1 MKRSVQSPT
10 CGDDAGRDD
19 AGRRVREA
27 SQLAFVLLISFLLP
41 ATISGQTFYGSVVGA
56 VTDPAG
62 RLIAGAPVSLTSTG
76 TAERRKTQTDAD
88 GNYQFLDLIP
98 GMYKVDV
105 EKLGFKHLTR
115 DQIQVRVDTAIRAD
129 VSLELGDVTESVE
142 VTSQAPLIQT
152 ESGTLNQVVEGR
164 QVQDMPLNGRNVLD
178 LVALVPGVVLLGSSQ
193 GPPLDNAGTSTSP
206 SGFNN
211 FAIGGG
217 ITAENAI
224 FIDGVQDDLSGNNTP
239 LVPSQD
245 AIQELSVATNNVSAE
260 FGGFGGGVINLT
272 TKSGTNSFHGTLYE
286 YLRNKLLNANDFFNN
301 KNGVPRPPFTQ
312 NQYGVNAGGPVI
324 HNKTFFFAA
333 WEAFALRK
341 GIPTT
346 YTVPTAAF
354 RAGNFAGQN
363 VIYDPLSTC
372 GPGTTPSCSTVTRT
386 PFPNNVIPAR
396 RFDPTTLVMQ
406 KYWPLP
412 NLPGTVNN
420 YVLNFPSGGNA
431 NQVSGRIDHT
441 LNDKQRLFA
450 RYTWWNLGNSPSDPF
465 HNLTGNNNYNLTTN
479 QTVLGYIYAITPTLI
494 ADFRGAYLRENFPS
508 FAPSVGVNM
517 SQFGPAWAAIGPQMA
532 FPVYPAETITGGFR
546 TQTGS
551 GQLNRNNDYFYT
563 ASLTKIVGRHTTKA
577 GAMFKRDL
585 AANKFGA
592 ANSFNFDATFT
603 SANATNASTSGLGF
617 ADFVLGYPTTGSLGT
632 VREIYVYL
640 NTYSAYVTDTWQI
653 HPKVTLNLGLRWDQ
667 PGADGELN
675 NSDMVLNLRALDP
688 IGAAAGLPNLLGQPA
703 LVASPAH
710 PSPLE
715 QPLHWNDFSPRVGFA
730 WRATSATVVRG
741 GFGIDYLPYLYTR
754 YPAVLAA
761 VNSASTSMVTTL
773 NGGETP
779 YTPMGNPFPN
789 GLVQPAGHN
798 PAFLESLEG
807 RNIFGQIPQPDKYVM
822 QWNLTVQRDLGHG
835 AMLQTTYAAS
845 AGRRLTWTN
854 NGIVNLNQLP
864 DQYLS
869 LGPTLLRQVRN
880 PFLGIL
886 PTSVGVLGQPTVAQ
900 GYLLR
905 PYPQF
910 LNAQTLGENVAVSS
924 YNALQATFQ
933 KRFNAGGTVVANYTW
948 SKLMSDTE
956 AQTGSGESDVTF
968 GVTQDFNNRHA
979 DYSLASENVTQR
991 LVISYIYDLPFGK
1004 GKRFLSR
1011 LNGVANH
1018 LIGGWS
1024 VNGVTT
1030 FSDGLPLN
1038 MTALANTLSN
1048 QFGAGT
1054 IRPNVVAG
1062 CDAEL
1067 SGSAQSRLNEWFN
1080 TACYTQ
1086 PGSLSFG
1093 DASRTDPK
1101 LRDDGIANFDV
1112 AINKSFAVREKLNLE
1127 FHTEFF
1133 NVANREQ
1140 FAAPN
1145 VQVGNPNFGV
1155 VTATSP
1161 SANPR
1166 LVQFALRLK
1175 F

>member
-1 MKRSVQSPT
+1 M
-10 CGDDAGRDD
+10 
-19 AGRRVREA
+19 
-27 SQLAFVLLISFLLP
+27 SFLLP
-41 ATISGQTFYGSVVGA
+41 VTVPAQTFYGSVVGT

-62 RLIAGAPVSLTSTG
+62 RLVASAPVSLTNTG

-98 GMYKVDV
+98 GLYKVDV
-105 EKLGFKHLTR
+105 EKPGFKHLTR

-129 VSLELGDVTESVE
+129 VTLELGDVEQSVQ
-142 VTSQAPLIQT
+142 VTSQAPLLQT
-152 ESGTLNQVVEGR
+152 ESGILNQVVEGR
-164 QVQDMPLNGRNVLD
+164 QVQDVPLNGRNVLD
-178 LVALVPGVVLLGSSQ
+178 LVALAPGVVPLGSSQ
-193 GPPLDNAGTSTSP
+193 GSPVNNNGTSISP

-217 ITAENAI
+217 IAAENAI

-239 LVPSQD
+239 LVPAQD

-272 TKSGTNSFHGTLYE
+272 TKTGTNSLHGSLYE
-286 YLRNKLLNANDFFNN
+286 YVRNKALNANDFFNN
-301 KNGVPRPPFTQ
+301 RSGIPVPPFTQ
-312 NQYGVNAGGPVI
+312 NQYGVTAGGPVI
-324 HNKTFFFAA
+324 RNKTFFFAA
-333 WEAFALRK
+333 WEGFALRK
-341 GIPTT
+341 GIPSTFT
-346 YTVPTAAF
+346 MPTAAF
-354 RAGNFAGQN
+354 RSGNFAGQN
-363 VIYDPLSTC
+363 IIYDPLSTC
-372 GPGTTPSCSTVTRT
+372 GPSTSPSCPVVTRT
-386 PFPNNVIPAR
+386 PFPNNMIPASQ
-396 RFDPTTLVMQ
+396 FDATTLVMQ

-412 NLPGTVNN
+412 NRPGPVNN
-420 YVLNFPSGGNA
+420 DVLNFPTGGNS
-431 NQVSGRIDHT
+431 NQVSGRIDHMLT
-441 LNDKQRLFA
+441 DKQRLFA
-450 RYTWWNLGNSPSDPF
+450 RYTWWNLGNSPGDPF
-465 HNLTGNNNYNLTTN
+465 HNLTGNNNYSFTTN
-479 QTVLGYIYAITPTLI
+479 QTVLGYTYAITPTLI
-494 ADFRGAYLRENFPS
+494 ADLRGAYLRESFPN

-517 SQFGPAWAAIGPQMA
+517 SEFGPAWAAIGPQMA
-532 FPVYPAETITGGFR
+532 FPVYPAESITGGFR
-546 TQTGS
+546 AQTGS

-563 ASLTKIVGRHTTKA
+563 GSLTKIVGRHTIKA

-603 SANATNASTSGLGF
+603 SSDATNALTSGLGF
-617 ADFVLGYPTTGSLGT
+617 ADFILGYPTSGSLGT

-640 NTYSAYVTDTWQI
+640 NTYGAYVWDTWQI
-653 HPKVTLNLGLRWDQ
+653 HPKVTLSLGLRWDQ

-675 NSDMVLNLRALDP
+675 HSDMVLNLTAPDP

-754 YPAVLAA
+754 YPAVLAE
-761 VNSASTSMVTTL
+761 VNSATTTMVTTL
-773 NGGETP
+773 DGGETP
-779 YTPMGNPFPN
+779 YAPMSNPFPN

-798 PAFLESLEG
+798 PAFLETLEG
-807 RNIFGQIPQPDKYVM
+807 GNIFGQTPQPDKYVM
-822 QWNLTVQRDLGHG
+822 QWNLTVQRDLGHD
-835 AMLQTTYAAS
+835 AMLQMTYAAS
-845 AGRRLTWTN
+845 AGRHLTWTD
-854 NGIVNLNQLP
+854 NGSVNLDQLP

-869 LGPTLLRQVRN
+869 LGPALLTQVKN
-880 PFLGIL
+880 PFYGIL
-886 PTSVGVLGQPTVAQ
+886 PASVGVLGQPMVAQ

-910 LNAQTLGENVAVSS
+910 LNVQTLSENVAVSS
-924 YNALQATFQ
+924 YNALQVSFQ

-948 SKLMSDTE
+948 SKLLSDTD
-956 AQTGSGESDVTF
+956 AQTGSGESDVTL
-968 GVTQDFNNRHA
+968 GVTQDFNNRRA
-979 DYSLASENVTQR
+979 DYSLASENVPQR
-991 LVISYIYDLPFGK
+991 LVINYVYDLPFGK
-1004 GKRFLSR
+1004 GQRFLSQ
-1011 LNGVANH
+1011 LSGVASR
-1018 LIGGWS
+1018 LIGGWML
-1024 VNGVTT
+1024 NGVIT

-1038 MTALANTLSN
+1038 MTALDNTLSS

-1054 IRPNVVAG
+1054 IRPNVAPA
-1062 CDAEL
+1062 CNAEI
-1067 SGSAQSRLNEWFN
+1067 SGSAQSRLTEWFN
-1080 TACYTQ
+1080 TACYSQ
-1086 PGSLSFG
+1086 PGALSFG

-1101 LRDDGIANFDV
+1101 LRDEGIANFDV
-1112 AINKSFAVREKLNLE
+1112 AINKSFAIREAWRLE